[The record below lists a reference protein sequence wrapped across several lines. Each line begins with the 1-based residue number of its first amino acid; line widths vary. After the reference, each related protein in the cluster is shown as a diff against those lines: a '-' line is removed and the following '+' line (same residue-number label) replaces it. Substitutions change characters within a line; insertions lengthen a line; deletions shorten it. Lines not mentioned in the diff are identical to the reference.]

1 MQSKPPTTEVRD
13 IYEIA
18 LRFSRC
24 FKNTMNKEGGRKTL
38 EKVGKYLHC
47 MHHVSMTKS
56 PPALSSCKVPH

>member
-24 FKNTMNKEGGRKTL
+24 FKKYDEQRRGKKNT
-38 EKVGKYLHC
+38 
-47 MHHVSMTKS
+47 
-56 PPALSSCKVPH
+56 